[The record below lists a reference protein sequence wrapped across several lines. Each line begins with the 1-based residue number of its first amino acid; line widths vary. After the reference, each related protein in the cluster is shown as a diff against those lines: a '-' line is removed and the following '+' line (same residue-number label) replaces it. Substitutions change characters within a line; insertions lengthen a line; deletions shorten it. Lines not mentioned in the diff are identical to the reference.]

1 MSEHDWEDEEELVD
15 PEDSVFRLSA
25 SSVKTHAGCPYKFK
39 LGKLDGLRETKQG
52 KGYLE
57 LGSAVHESIEN
68 VLGRDRWN
76 TPPRPQNQLRQDLV
90 AEFREWNPDV
100 EDELWDRGMDCL
112 ETCSKYVGE
121 MRSEVEVK
129 DLEPEFNFTLGR
141 PDISAKFK
149 GFIDLVTEGGEIWD
163 WKTGSVREQGEIIQG
178 AVYMRG
184 YQELYGEAPEKIR
197 FVYLKEG
204 KERALEPN
212 DENWQEMISHAKK
225 LVRDIRRE
233 QFDPEPESSKCYWC
247 DYEGFCHA
255 SPNGAGGVDY
265 QAYRNRG
272 VQF

>member
-68 VLGRDRWN
+68 VLGRNRWN